1 MLAALPWARNGGK
14 APTEQ
19 MYVGVSQKC
28 RVGASP
34 VPRTA
39 LAYGAYFISEWG
51 GALFAGLSNRPQSVG
66 GVMLN
71 YSNCRRV

>member
-1 MLAALPWARNGGK
+1 MLAALPWARNWGK

-51 GALFAGLSNRPQSVG
+51 WLCLLACQTGLS
-66 GVMLN
+66 L
-71 YSNCRRV
+71 